1 MIQQEENTADRELR
15 ISRLLSA
22 PIELVWDV
30 WTQPAHIAQ
39 WWGPNG
45 FTNTIQDMEV
55 QAGGIW
61 NLTMHGPDG
70 TDYNNKSIF
79 SEVIHHQKLVYKHV
93 SVPPFIATIQ
103 FEAQGQNT
111 LLNWHMLFESRD
123 QFIQVV
129 KTFKAD
135 EGLKQNVEKLTAYLA
150 RQLPNVRTNIRS
162 GRFQLVRTFNAP
174 ISMVFEAFE
183 NAAAMADW
191 WGPAGMAIT
200 VKKLDFRPGGSF
212 HYKMEGPVNTMW
224 GLFKYVT
231 IQKPNKIEFVNS
243 FSDESGNVC
252 KAPFDID
259 FPEEIFN
266 QISLEEHQGVTT
278 LTLTGGPRQAT
289 DAQLAT
295 YDAMHES
302 MQQGFGGTF
311 NQLETYLAS
320 QIKLRYQLKN
330 NIMSRVSTYLNFP
343 GNTEEAFLFYRSVFG
358 GEFSGGGIQ
367 RFGDIPVDTEHPSL
381 SDEDKKL
388 ILHIELPILGGHIL
402 MATDA
407 PASMGFTVTTGN
419 NMHINLEPA
428 TREETKKLF
437 EALSAEGNISMP
449 LQEMFWGGYFGSC
462 IDKYGINWMFN
473 CAEKV

>member
-1 MIQQEENTADRELR
+1 MLQQEEITADRELW

-22 PIELVWDV
+22 PIELVWQV
-30 WTQPAHIAQ
+30 WTQPEHLAQ

-45 FTNTIQDMEV
+45 FTNTIHDMEV
-55 QAGGIW
+55 QAGGAW

-70 TDYNNKSIF
+70 TNYHNKSIF
-79 SEVIHHQKLVYKHV
+79 TEVIHHQKLVYKHV
-93 SVPPFIATIQ
+93 SAPAFIATIQ
-103 FEAQGQNT
+103 FEAQGQTT
-111 LLNWHMLFESRD
+111 LLHWHMLFESRD
-123 QFIQVV
+123 QMIQVV

-150 RQLPNVRTNIRS
+150 NQLAVVGPKS
-162 GRFQLVRTFNAP
+162 GSGKFQLVRTFKAP
-174 ISMVFEAFE
+174 KSMVFEAFE
-183 NAAAMADW
+183 NAAALAAW
-191 WGPAGMAIT
+191 WGPAGMEIS
-200 VKKLDFRPGGSF
+200 VQKLDFRPGGCF
-212 HYKMEGPVNTMW
+212 HYKMEGHNNTMW

-231 IQKPNKIEFVNS
+231 IQKPDKIEFLNS
-243 FSDESGNVC
+243 FSDEAGNVC

-266 QISLEEHQGVTT
+266 QISLVEHQGVTT

-289 DAQLAT
+289 AAQLAT
-295 YDAMHES
+295 YDSMHES

-311 NQLETYLAS
+311 NQLEAYLAA
-320 QIKLRYQLKN
+320 QIKLRHQLKN
-330 NIMSRVSTYLNFP
+330 DTMSRVSTYLNFP
-343 GNTEEAFLFYRSVFG
+343 GNTEEAFLFYKSVFG
-358 GEFSGGGIQ
+358 GEFSGAGIQ
-367 RFGDIPVDTEHPSL
+367 RFGDIQADADHPSL

-428 TREETKKLF
+428 TRKETKKLF
-437 EALSAEGNISMP
+437 AALSAKGNITMP

-462 IDKYGINWMFN
+462 IDQYGINWMFN